1 MPAMDARQL
10 LQLLTTQ
17 VDAIISRT
25 KALQSM
31 EADKLNTQPATG
43 KWSAAQIIEHLNS
56 YNRYYLPEMEKALQK
71 QVPFNSVFKAGWFGN
86 YFTNMML
93 PGKDGKIANRMNS
106 PKDHRPP
113 QQLDAAKV
121 IAEFIKGQEH
131 LLSLLQ
137 KAGSTDMGKLRVP
150 ISLSRLIKLKLGD
163 TFRFLIAHQQRHF
176 IQLEDALS
184 DVL

>member
-1 MPAMDARQL
+1 MPAMDTRQL
-10 LQLLTTQ
+10 LQLLNRQ
-17 VDAIISRT
+17 VEATINRT
-25 KALQSM
+25 VALQSI
-31 EADKLNTQPATG
+31 EADKLNTQPAAG

-56 YNRYYLPEMEKALQK
+56 YNRYYLPEMEKAMQK
-71 QVPFNSVFKAGWFGN
+71 QLPFNAVFNPGWFGN

-93 PGKDGKIANRMNS
+93 PKKDGKIANKMNS

-113 QQLDAAKV
+113 QQLDAVKV
-121 IAEFIKGQEH
+121 VGEFIKGQQQ

-137 KAGSTDMGKLRVP
+137 KAGSTDIGKVCVP

-176 IQLEDALS
+176 IQLEN
-184 DVL
+184 VLDTI